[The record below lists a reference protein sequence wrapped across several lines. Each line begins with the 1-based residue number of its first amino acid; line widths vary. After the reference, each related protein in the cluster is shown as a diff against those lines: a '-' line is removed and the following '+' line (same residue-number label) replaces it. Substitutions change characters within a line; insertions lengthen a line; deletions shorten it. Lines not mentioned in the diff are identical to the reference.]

1 MYFNDL
7 TQTID
12 TIPRYFIDNVLE
24 HESQISTEID
34 KRSIIGKDN
43 RIQIIAKMP
52 ANVIKHVSAIEAY
65 IYSQQY
71 PLLKNMV
78 IYETMLCHP
87 PESLV
92 GDSSQHSRYLNRIG
106 ELFLIPLRGQVI
118 IATNDFDTE
127 STLTPGNI
135 YRINNRIGNRY
146 FSSADFVC
154 AAFTFLD
161 FDLKNYLM
169 PHDLHSP
176 FVRRKDEYVDP
187 SLAPA
192 YLNKLPEKN
201 AIETPVQAH

>member
-1 MYFNDL
+1 MYFNNL

-24 HESQISTEID
+24 QELHIITEID
-34 KRSIIGKDN
+34 KRAIIGKDN
-43 RIQIIAKMP
+43 KIQIVTKMP
-52 ANVIKHVSAIEAY
+52 VNLIRHVTAIGSY

-71 PLLKNMV
+71 ALLKNMV
-78 IYETMLCHP
+78 IYETMLCQP
-87 PESLV
+87 PATLV

-106 ELFLIPLRGQVI
+106 ELFLIPLRGQVK
-118 IATNDFDTE
+118 IATNDFNTTG
-127 STLTPGNI
+127 TLTPGNI
-135 YRINNRIGNRY
+135 YRINNRIGNRF

-176 FVRRKDEYVDP
+176 FVRRKDEYADP
-187 SLAPA
+187 RLAPD
-192 YLNKLPEKN
+192 YLNKLSEKN
-201 AIETPVQAH
+201 AY

>member
-1 MYFNDL
+1 MYFNSI

-12 TIPRYFIDNVLE
+12 SIPKYFIDNVLE
-24 HESQISTEID
+24 QKSLITTEID
-34 KRSIIGKDN
+34 KRAIIGKDN
-43 RIQIIAKMP
+43 KIQVVNKMP
-52 ANVIKHVSAIEAY
+52 VPLLKTINDVSAY

-78 IYETMLCHP
+78 IYEIMICQP
-87 PESLV
+87 PETLV

-106 ELFLIPLRGQVI
+106 ELFLVPLTGHVR
-118 IATNDFDTE
+118 IATNDFNTT
-127 STLTPGNI
+127 STLTPGHI

-146 FSSADFVC
+146 FSSDDFVC

-169 PHDLHSP
+169 PHDLNSP
-176 FVRRKDEYVDP
+176 FVRRKDEYADP
-187 SLAPA
+187 SLAPD

-201 AIETPVQAH
+201 AY

>member
-1 MYFNDL
+1 MYFNNL

-24 HESQISTEID
+24 HELYIITEID
-34 KRSIIGKDN
+34 KRAIIGKDN
-43 RIQIIAKMP
+43 KIQIIANMP
-52 ANVIKHVSAIEAY
+52 AKLVKHVSAIGSY

-71 PLLKNMV
+71 ALLKNMV
-78 IYETMLCHP
+78 IYETMLCRP
-87 PESLV
+87 PVTLV

-106 ELFLIPLRGQVI
+106 ELFLIPLKGQVK
-118 IATNDFDTE
+118 IATNDFNTT

-135 YRINNRIGNRY
+135 YRINNRIGNRF

-176 FVRRKDEYVDP
+176 FVRRKDEYADP
-187 SLAPA
+187 SLAPD
-192 YLNKLPEKN
+192 YLNKLSEKN
-201 AIETPVQAH
+201 AY

>member
-1 MYFNDL
+1 MYFNNL

-12 TIPRYFIDNVLE
+12 TIPRYFINNILE
-24 HESQISTEID
+24 VSEHITTEID

-43 RIQIIAKMP
+43 KIQTSGKMP
-52 ANVIKHVSAIEAY
+52 ANLLKQVSAIGAY

-78 IYETMLCHP
+78 IYETMLCQP

-92 GDSSQHSRYLNRIG
+92 GDISQHSRYLNRIG
-106 ELFLIPLRGQVI
+106 ELFLIPLTGQVK
-118 IATNDFDTE
+118 IATNDFNNAT
-127 STLTPGNI
+127 SILVPGHI
-135 YRINNRIGNRY
+135 YRINNRIGNRF
-146 FSSADFVC
+146 FSSADFSC
-154 AAFTFLD
+154 AAFTFVD

-176 FVRRKDEYVDP
+176 FVRRKDEYADP
-187 SLAPA
+187 SLAPD

-201 AIETPVQAH
+201 AY